1 MSEAVGGPP
10 PVYTGGDEYPTVPD
24 PDHHVNPY
32 FILDSHKEYRK
43 KREALHNAWL
53 ERKKER
59 DAKIA
64 RGEAVGPE
72 EQDPT
77 AEEEVG
83 VLGLLRFLL
92 YVAIIFLL
100 IGKFVTGSYLWD
112 YEVRWTQ
119 LKTVWPVRDLCSC

>member
-1 MSEAVGGPP
+1 M
-10 PVYTGGDEYPTVPD
+10 
-24 PDHHVNPY
+24 
-32 FILDSHKEYRK
+32 
-43 KREALHNAWL
+43 HNAWL

-83 VLGLLRFLL
+83 VLGLLKFLL

-100 IGKFVTGSYLWD
+100 IGKFVTGSYFWD
-112 YEVRWTQ
+112 YEVGWTQ
-119 LKTVWPVRDLCSC
+119 LKTFWPVRDLRFWPMIGLSDCPLPDQ